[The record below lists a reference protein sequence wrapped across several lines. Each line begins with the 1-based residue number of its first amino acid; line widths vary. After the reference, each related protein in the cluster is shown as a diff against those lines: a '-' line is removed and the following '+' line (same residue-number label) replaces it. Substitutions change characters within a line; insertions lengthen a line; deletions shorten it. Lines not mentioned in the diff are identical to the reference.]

1 MATFEEVVK
10 QLQMNNRSEAGRD
23 SRHTKMLGDLKTAIE
38 GLTVATEKPEEPAA
52 AEEEQ
57 NKDEKSR
64 ARKLLDAVGGL
75 KDSIGTAFT
84 NLGKLETGVPGLT
97 LGLLAKLAV
106 IPLLVKFL
114 QSDVWDKIKAF
125 LIDPSFKELG
135 NLFEEYTVEMTTLTA
150 IVGGFA
156 ISKLVKVAT
165 SLASAFGAI
174 STGLAT
180 LGGIIGLSAAATAGT
195 LVAIVVGIVAIGK
208 GLFDAFGVF
217 RDTFAETGSV
227 FESLKAGAKEF
238 FTSAV
243 ANIALVLDGIKFV
256 VSKLASVFGF
266 EKVSEF
272 LDSFSIV
279 DLFRTNLVEPVINA
293 LTGIFSFFQ
302 NAIINDVNRILALF
316 DFIKTIPEKL
326 GKMFESIR
334 EFLSGADV
342 FGGIRETLANID
354 IFGPVRTFLAE
365 LPDRIRE
372 LMPDVG
378 AIFEDAKQK
387 VLGAVDRIK
396 DTIPVPDF
404 SAIGDKISAI
414 AEFFSPTR
422 LLEGIGDAIDAK
434 PFDFFGGGA
443 LKAALLKIFPTSSTQ
458 EEEVRPAFTGGVMQV
473 REAGG
478 FLGAK
483 QFALVGE
490 QGPELV
496 MTKAPMQVF
505 SEQRTDQLG
514 MAALN
519 RLTGGGDAGGGG
531 SMFIN
536 QGNNVQNVSRSISP
550 TFIVNQD
557 TVLTTISKSLA
568 M

>member
-114 QSDVWDKIKAF
+114 QSDVWDSIKAF

-135 NLFEEYTVEMTTLTA
+135 NLFEEYTLEMTTLTA

-156 ISKLVKVAT
+156 ISKLVAVAT
-165 SLASAFGAI
+165 SLATAFGAI
-174 STGLAT
+174 STGLTT

-326 GKMFESIR
+326 GKMFETIR

-342 FGGIRETLANID
+342 FGGIREILANID

-365 LPDRIRE
+365 LPDRIRV

-557 TVLTTISKSLA
+557 TVLTSISKSLA

>member
-84 NLGKLETGVPGLT
+84 NLGKLETGLPGLT

-114 QSDVWDKIKAF
+114 QSDVWDSIKAF

-135 NLFEEYTVEMTTLTA
+135 NLFEEYTLEMTTLTA

-156 ISKLVKVAT
+156 ISKLVAVAT
-165 SLASAFGAI
+165 SLATAFGAI
-174 STGLAT
+174 STGLTT

-550 TFIVNQD
+550 IFIGNQD
-557 TVLTTISKSLA
+557 TVLTSISKSQA

>member
-1 MATFEEVVK
+1 MTFEDVVK

-114 QSDVWDKIKAF
+114 QSDVWDSIKAF

-135 NLFEEYTVEMTTLTA
+135 NLFEEYTLEMTTLTA

-156 ISKLVKVAT
+156 ISKLVAVAT
-165 SLASAFGAI
+165 SLATAFGAI
-174 STGLAT
+174 STGLTT

-557 TVLTTISKSLA
+557 TVLTSISKSLA

>member
-1 MATFEEVVK
+1 MATFEDVVK

-38 GLTVATEKPEEPAA
+38 GLTVATEEGNEPDS
-52 AEEEQ
+52 AEEENQ
-57 NKDEKSR
+57 KDERGR

-75 KDSIGTAFT
+75 KDSIGNAFT
-84 NLGKLETGVPGLT
+84 NLGKLETGIPGLT

-125 LIDPSFKELG
+125 LLDPSFKELG
-135 NLFEEYTVEMTTLTA
+135 NLFEEYTVEMTTLVA
-150 IVGGFA
+150 VVGGFA
-156 ISKLVKVAT
+156 IVKLVNLAT
-165 SLASAFGAI
+165 SVGAAFSSIA
-174 STGLAT
+174 TGLTT
-180 LGGIIGLSAAATAGT
+180 LGAALGIGSVAAAGT
-195 LVAIVVGIVAIGK
+195 IVAVVAGIALIGK
-208 GLFDAFGVF
+208 SLFEAFNTF
-217 RDTFAETGSV
+217 KEKFAETGSV
-227 FESLKAGAKEF
+227 LEALKASIIEF
-238 FTSAV
+238 V
-243 ANIALVLDGIKFV
+243 ANILFFPLELIKDITAFIAD
-256 VSKLASVFGF
+256 KLGF
-266 EKVSEF
+266 ENIADKLRSFDIVAIMNDFITNGVNTIQAGFTAAITAISEF
-272 LDSFSIV
+272 PQKVRNFFAEV
-279 DLFRTNLVEPVINA
+279 DI
-293 LTGIFSFFQ
+293 
-302 NAIINDVNRILALF
+302 
-316 DFIKTIPEKL
+316 
-326 GKMFESIR
+326 
-334 EFLSGADV
+334 
-342 FGGIRETLANID
+342 FGGIRETLANTD

-490 QGPELV
+490 QGPELI

-519 RLTGGGDAGGGG
+519 KIMGGGDGGGG
-531 SMFIN
+531 SGTMFLN
-536 QGNNVQNVSRSISP
+536 TGSNVQNVNKQTIVTPIVDQDPVIRQVSRSIM
-550 TFIVNQD
+550 
-557 TVLTTISKSLA
+557 A
-568 M
+568 

>member
-1 MATFEEVVK
+1 
-10 QLQMNNRSEAGRD
+10 
-23 SRHTKMLGDLKTAIE
+23 
-38 GLTVATEKPEEPAA
+38 
-52 AEEEQ
+52 
-57 NKDEKSR
+57 
-64 ARKLLDAVGGL
+64 
-75 KDSIGTAFT
+75 
-84 NLGKLETGVPGLT
+84 
-97 LGLLAKLAV
+97 
-106 IPLLVKFL
+106 
-114 QSDVWDKIKAF
+114 
-125 LIDPSFKELG
+125 
-135 NLFEEYTVEMTTLTA
+135 MTTLTA

-156 ISKLVKVAT
+156 ISKLVKGAT

-414 AEFFSPTR
+414 AEFFIPTR
-422 LLEGIGDAIDAK
+422 LL
-434 PFDFFGGGA
+434 
-443 LKAALLKIFPTSSTQ
+443 
-458 EEEVRPAFTGGVMQV
+458 
-473 REAGG
+473 
-478 FLGAK
+478 
-483 QFALVGE
+483 
-490 QGPELV
+490 
-496 MTKAPMQVF
+496 
-505 SEQRTDQLG
+505 
-514 MAALN
+514 
-519 RLTGGGDAGGGG
+519 
-531 SMFIN
+531 
-536 QGNNVQNVSRSISP
+536 
-550 TFIVNQD
+550 
-557 TVLTTISKSLA
+557 
-568 M
+568 

>member
-114 QSDVWDKIKAF
+114 QSDVWDSIKAF

-135 NLFEEYTVEMTTLTA
+135 NLFEEYTLEMTTLTA

-156 ISKLVKVAT
+156 ISKLVAVAT
-165 SLASAFGAI
+165 SLATAFGAI
-174 STGLAT
+174 STGLTT

-354 IFGPVRTFLAE
+354 IFGPVRTFLTE

-404 SAIGDKISAI
+404 SAIGDKRSAI

-557 TVLTTISKSLA
+557 TVLTSISKSLA

>member
-114 QSDVWDKIKAF
+114 QSDVWDSIKAF

-135 NLFEEYTVEMTTLTA
+135 NLFEEYTLEMTTLTA

-156 ISKLVKVAT
+156 ISKLVAVAT
-165 SLASAFGAI
+165 SLATAFGAI
-174 STGLAT
+174 STGLTT

>member
-1 MATFEEVVK
+1 MATFEDVVK

-38 GLTVATEKPEEPAA
+38 GLTVATEEGNEPDS
-52 AEEEQ
+52 AEEENQ
-57 NKDEKSR
+57 KDERGR

-75 KDSIGTAFT
+75 KDSIGNAFT
-84 NLGKLETGVPGLT
+84 NLGKLETGIPGLT

-125 LIDPSFKELG
+125 LLDPSFKELG
-135 NLFEEYTVEMTTLTA
+135 NLFEEYTVEMTTLVA
-150 IVGGFA
+150 VVGGFA
-156 ISKLVKVAT
+156 IVKLVNLAT
-165 SLASAFGAI
+165 SVGAAFSSIA
-174 STGLAT
+174 TGLTT
-180 LGGIIGLSAAATAGT
+180 LGAALGIGSVAAAGT
-195 LVAIVVGIVAIGK
+195 IVAVVAGIALIGK
-208 GLFDAFGVF
+208 SLFEAFNTF
-217 RDTFAETGSV
+217 KEKFAETGSV
-227 FESLKAGAKEF
+227 LEALKASIIEF
-238 FTSAV
+238 V
-243 ANIALVLDGIKFV
+243 ANILFFPLELIKDITAFIAD
-256 VSKLASVFGF
+256 KLGF
-266 EKVSEF
+266 ENIADKLRSFDIVAIMNDFITNGVNTIQAGFTAAITAISEF
-272 LDSFSIV
+272 PQKVRNFFAEV
-279 DLFRTNLVEPVINA
+279 DI
-293 LTGIFSFFQ
+293 
-302 NAIINDVNRILALF
+302 
-316 DFIKTIPEKL
+316 
-326 GKMFESIR
+326 
-334 EFLSGADV
+334 
-342 FGGIRETLANID
+342 FGGIRETLANTD

-490 QGPELV
+490 QGPELI

-519 RLTGGGDAGGGG
+519 RLTGGGDTGGGG

-557 TVLTTISKSLA
+557 TVLTSISKSLA

>member
-114 QSDVWDKIKAF
+114 QSDVWDSIKAF

-135 NLFEEYTVEMTTLTA
+135 NLFEEYTLEMTTLTA

-156 ISKLVKVAT
+156 ISKLVAVAT
-165 SLASAFGAI
+165 SLATAFGAI
-174 STGLAT
+174 STGLTT

-557 TVLTTISKSLA
+557 TVLTSISKSLA

>member
-1 MATFEEVVK
+1 MATFEDVVK

-38 GLTVATEKPEEPAA
+38 GLTVATEEGNEPDS
-52 AEEEQ
+52 AEEENQ
-57 NKDEKSR
+57 KDERGR

-75 KDSIGTAFT
+75 KDSIGNAFT
-84 NLGKLETGVPGLT
+84 NLGKLETGIPGLT

-125 LIDPSFKELG
+125 LLDPSFKELG
-135 NLFEEYTVEMTTLTA
+135 NLFEEYTVEMTTLVA
-150 IVGGFA
+150 VVGGFA
-156 ISKLVKVAT
+156 IVKLVNLAT
-165 SLASAFGAI
+165 SVGAAFSSIA
-174 STGLAT
+174 TGLTT
-180 LGGIIGLSAAATAGT
+180 LGAALGIGSVAAAGT
-195 LVAIVVGIVAIGK
+195 IVAVVAGIALIGK
-208 GLFDAFGVF
+208 SLFEAFNTF
-217 RDTFAETGSV
+217 KEKFAETGSV
-227 FESLKAGAKEF
+227 LEALKASIIEF
-238 FTSAV
+238 V
-243 ANIALVLDGIKFV
+243 ANILFFPLELIKDITAFIAD
-256 VSKLASVFGF
+256 KLGF
-266 EKVSEF
+266 ENIADKLRSFDIVAIMNDFITNGVNTIQAGFTAAITVISEF
-272 LDSFSIV
+272 PQKVRDFFAEV
-279 DLFRTNLVEPVINA
+279 DI
-293 LTGIFSFFQ
+293 
-302 NAIINDVNRILALF
+302 
-316 DFIKTIPEKL
+316 
-326 GKMFESIR
+326 
-334 EFLSGADV
+334 
-342 FGGIRETLANID
+342 FGGIRETLANTD

-519 RLTGGGDAGGGG
+519 RLTGGGDTGGGG